1 MSRIAIVHF
10 VNYKRGTQS
19 RAAMCGVMLYV
30 MQEMKTTWEG
40 VPLVSGINC
49 QPQSVYDDFLN
60 TKLLYHKD
68 GGVMFYHMVQSFPK
82 GAAVDPRQAHEAARR
97 LAEYFDGCE
106 VLVCT
111 HVDREHIHS
120 HCVINSVNFETGK
133 KLHMAKEQIQELM
146 RRNDAICQEMGLP
159 VFDAP
164 TQQAHGM
171 SGAEYHTALKGQSWK
186 LRLMNTIDECM
197 KYAAD
202 KDAFVSLMESE
213 GYAVR
218 WESGRKYITYT
229 TPDGLKCRDNKL
241 HEEKYCKEAMEHEFR
256 IRAELVKRKLRR
268 AAETDGGIEA
278 DESAEQRAAGCATA
292 NPAHCDP
299 VRPAAGDGQA
309 DGAGR
314 RNKLGAGG
322 NSEDPARIENTHR
335 PDASAAV
342 AHGDAEIAGRDEQ
355 TAGTGWES
363 EREVFLQVDRLA
375 PGFQPA
381 GGPQV
386 DHAGADSWHGGTG
399 GLVWRG
405 GDPQSVPLI
414 PAVAGLTAVG
424 TLMDEDEDA
433 EEKRRRM
440 EAKIAA
446 ENFGAAIGFAAGAA
460 LAVKEKLDEQVA
472 QEKQKKQQHE
482 QIMGGL

>member
-1 MSRIAIVHF
+1 MAIVHF

-19 RAAMCGVMLYV
+19 RSAMRGVMRYV
-30 MQEMKTTWEG
+30 MQEKKTAWDG
-40 VPLVSGINC
+40 GPLISGINC

-133 KLHMAKEQIQELM
+133 KLHMAKEQLQELM
-146 RRNDAICQEMGLP
+146 RRNDMICQEMGLP

-164 TQQAHGM
+164 TQQARGM

-197 KYAAD
+197 KYAAG
-202 KDAFVSLMESE
+202 KDAFVSLMASE
-213 GYAVR
+213 GYAAR
-218 WESGRKYITYT
+218 WESSRKYITYT
-229 TPDGLKCRDNKL
+229 TPDGMKCRDNKL

-256 IRAELVKRKLRR
+256 IRAKLVQRKFHR

-278 DESAEQRAAGCATA
+278 DESAEQCAAA
-292 NPAHCDP
+292 NSADDAAHCDP
-299 VRPAAGDGQA
+299 VRSAAGYEQA
-309 DGAGR
+309 GGAGR

-322 NSEDPARIENTHR
+322 NSESNPRSESTHR
-335 PDASAAV
+335 PDTGAEV
-342 AHGDAEIAGRDEQ
+342 AHGDAEIADGDEQ
-355 TAGTGWES
+355 VAGTGWES
-363 EREVFLQVDRLA
+363 EREVFLQMDSVA
-375 PGFQPA
+375 AGFQSA

-386 DHAGADSWHGGTG
+386 DHAGADPWHSGTG

-405 GDPQSVPLI
+405 GDPRPVPLI
-414 PAVAGLTAVG
+414 PAVAGLSAVE
-424 TLMDEDEDA
+424 TLLDEDEDA

-446 ENFGAAIGFAAGAA
+446 ENFGAVIGFAAGAA
-460 LAVKEKLDEQVA
+460 MAMKEKLDEHA
-472 QEKQKKQQHE
+472 AREEQKKQQHE
-482 QIMGGL
+482 QTMGGL

>member
-1 MSRIAIVHF
+1 
-10 VNYKRGTQS
+10 
-19 RAAMCGVMLYV
+19 
-30 MQEMKTTWEG
+30 
-40 VPLVSGINC
+40 
-49 QPQSVYDDFLN
+49 
-60 TKLLYHKD
+60 
-68 GGVMFYHMVQSFPK
+68 MFYHMVQSFPK

-97 LAEYFDGCE
+97 LAGYFEGCE

-133 KLHMAKEQIQELM
+133 KLHMAKKQLQELM
-146 RRNDAICQEMGLP
+146 RRNDVICQEMGLP
-159 VFDAP
+159 VFEAAA
-164 TQQAHGM
+164 QKSRGM

-186 LRLMNTIDECM
+186 LRLANTIDECM
-197 KYAAD
+197 RYAAD

-218 WESGRKYITYT
+218 WESSRKYITYT
-229 TPDGLKCRDNKL
+229 TPDGMRCRDNKL
-241 HEEKYCKEAMEHEFR
+241 HEEKYCKEVMEHEFR

-268 AAETDGGIEA
+268 AEETDGGIEA
-278 DESAEQRAAGCATA
+278 AESTEQRTAVCATA
-292 NPAHCDP
+292 TNDAAHCDP
-299 VRPAAGDGQA
+299 VQSAAGDEQA
-309 DGAGR
+309 DRAGR

-322 NSEDPARIENTHR
+322 NSEDPAGAETTHR
-335 PDASAAV
+335 PDAGAEI
-342 AHGDAEIAGRDEQ
+342 AHGDAEIADRDEQ

-375 PGFQPA
+375 PGLQPA

-386 DHAGADSWHGGTG
+386 DHAGADPWHGGTG

-405 GDPQSVPLI
+405 GDPRPVPLI
-414 PAVAGLTAVG
+414 PAVAGLSAVG
-424 TLMDEDEDA
+424 TLLDEDEDA
-433 EEKRRRM
+433 EEKRRRI

-446 ENFGAAIGFAAGAA
+446 ENFGAAIGFVAGAA
-460 LAVKEKLDEQVA
+460 LAMKEKLDEHAA

-482 QIMGGL
+482 QTMGGL

>member
-1 MSRIAIVHF
+1 MAIVHF

-19 RAAMCGVMLYV
+19 RAAMRGVMLYV
-30 MQEMKTTWEG
+30 MQEKKTTWEG
-40 VPLVSGINC
+40 EPLVSGINC

-82 GAAVDPRQAHEAARR
+82 GAAVDPQQAHEAARR

-146 RRNDAICQEMGLP
+146 RRNDMICQEMGLP
-159 VFDAP
+159 VFEP
-164 TQQAHGM
+164 TAQQARGM

-202 KDAFVSLMESE
+202 RDAFVSLMASES
-213 GYAVR
+213 YAVR

-229 TPDGLKCRDNKL
+229 TPEGMKCRDNKL
-241 HEEKYCKEAMEHEFR
+241 HEEKYCKEAMEREFR
-256 IRAELVKRKLRR
+256 IRAELIKRTFRR

-278 DESAEQRAAGCATA
+278 DESAEQRTASCAAAD
-292 NPAHCDP
+292 PAYCDP
-299 VRPAAGDGQA
+299 VRSAAGDEQA
-309 DGAGR
+309 GGAGG
-314 RNKLGAGG
+314 RNKLGTGG
-322 NSEDPARIENTHR
+322 NSEDPAGAENARR
-335 PDASAAV
+335 PDTGAEV
-342 AHGDAEIAGRDEQ
+342 AHGDAEIADRDEQ
-355 TAGTGWES
+355 AAGTGWEP
-363 EREVFLQVDRLA
+363 ERKVFLQMDSVA
-375 PGFQPA
+375 AGFQPA

-386 DHAGADSWHGGTG
+386 DRAAFGDRRGGDG
-399 GLVWRG
+399 RVVWRG
-405 GDPQSVPLI
+405 GDPRPVPLI
-414 PAVAGLTAVG
+414 PAAAGLAAAG
-424 TLMDEDEDA
+424 TLLDEDEDA

-446 ENFGAAIGFAAGAA
+446 ENFGAVVGFAAGAA
-460 LAVKEKLDEQVA
+460 LAVKEKLDEQAVR
-472 QEKQKKQQHE
+472 EEQKKRQHE
-482 QIMGGL
+482 QTMGGF

>member
-1 MSRIAIVHF
+1 MAIVHF

-19 RAAMCGVMLYV
+19 RSAMRGVMRYV
-30 MQEMKTTWEG
+30 MQEKKTAWEG
-40 VPLVSGINC
+40 APLVSGINC

-133 KLHMAKEQIQELM
+133 KLHMAKEQLQELM
-146 RRNDAICQEMGLP
+146 RRNDMICQEMGLP
-159 VFDAP
+159 AFDAP
-164 TQQAHGM
+164 TQQARGM
-171 SGAEYHTALKGQSWK
+171 GGAEYHTALKGQSWK

-197 KYAAD
+197 KYAAG
-202 KDAFVSLMESE
+202 KDAFVSLMASE
-213 GYAVR
+213 GYAAR
-218 WESGRKYITYT
+218 WESSRKYITYT
-229 TPDGLKCRDNKL
+229 TPDGMKCRDNKL

-256 IRAELVKRKLRR
+256 IRAKLVQRKFHR

-278 DESAEQRAAGCATA
+278 DESAEQCAAA
-292 NPAHCDP
+292 NSADDAAHCDP
-299 VRPAAGDGQA
+299 VRSAAGYEQA
-309 DGAGR
+309 GGAGR

-322 NSEDPARIENTHR
+322 NSESNPRSESTHR
-335 PDASAAV
+335 PDTGAEV
-342 AHGDAEIAGRDEQ
+342 AHGDAEIADGDEQ
-355 TAGTGWES
+355 VAGTGWES
-363 EREVFLQVDRLA
+363 EREVFLQMDSVA
-375 PGFQPA
+375 AGFQPA
-381 GGPQV
+381 GGSQV
-386 DHAGADSWHGGTG
+386 AHAGADPWHSGTG

-405 GDPQSVPLI
+405 GDPRPVPLI
-414 PAVAGLTAVG
+414 PAVAGLAAAG
-424 TLMDEDEDA
+424 TLMGEDEDA

-446 ENFGAAIGFAAGAA
+446 ENFGAVVGFAAGAA
-460 LAVKEKLDEQVA
+460 MAVKEKLDEHA
-472 QEKQKKQQHE
+472 AREEQQHE
-482 QIMGGL
+482 QTMGGF

>member
-1 MSRIAIVHF
+1 MAIVHF

-19 RAAMCGVMLYV
+19 RAAMRGVMLYV
-30 MQEMKTTWEG
+30 MQEKKTAWDG
-40 VPLVSGINC
+40 APLVSGINC

-68 GGVMFYHMVQSFPK
+68 GGTMFYHMVQSFPK

-97 LAEYFDGCE
+97 LAECFDGCE

-146 RRNDAICQEMGLP
+146 RRNDMICQEMGLP
-159 VFDAP
+159 VFETPIQKAR
-164 TQQAHGM
+164 GM
-171 SGAEYHTALKGQSWK
+171 GGAEYHTALKGQSWK

-213 GYAVR
+213 GYAVC
-218 WESGRKYITYT
+218 WESSRKYITYT
-229 TPDGLKCRDNKL
+229 TPDGLKCRDSKL

-256 IRAELVKRKLRR
+256 IRTELVKRKLRR
-268 AAETDGGIEA
+268 AEETDGGIEA
-278 DESAEQRAAGCATA
+278 AESAEQRAAA
-292 NPAHCDP
+292 NSAADPAHCDP
-299 VRPAAGDGQA
+299 VRPAAGDEQA

-322 NSEDPARIENTHR
+322 NPESTARTEAVHR
-335 PDASAAV
+335 PDAGAAV
-342 AHGDAEIAGRDEQ
+342 SGGDAEIADRDEQ
-355 TAGTGWES
+355 AAGTGWEP
-363 EREVFLQVDRLA
+363 ERAVFLQVDRLA

-386 DHAGADSWHGGTG
+386 DHAGADPWHGGTG

-405 GDPQSVPLI
+405 GDPRPVPLI
-414 PAVAGLTAVG
+414 PAVAGLTVAGV
-424 TLMDEDEDA
+424 LMDEDEDA

-460 LAVKEKLDEQVA
+460 MAVKEKLDEHA
-472 QEKQKKQQHE
+472 AREEQKKQQHE
-482 QIMGGL
+482 QTMGGLG